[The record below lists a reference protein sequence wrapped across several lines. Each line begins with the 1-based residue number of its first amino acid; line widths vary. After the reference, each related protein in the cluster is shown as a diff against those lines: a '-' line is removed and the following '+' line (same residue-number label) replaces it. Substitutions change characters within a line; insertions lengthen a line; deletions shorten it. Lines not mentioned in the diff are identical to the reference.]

1 MLIIEKD
8 WRAQIGNA
16 CWSWILCWIPLAIK
30 AVSVAT
36 TNYSFD
42 GRYILTQESGIIT
55 RKTVNIDLRRARM
68 VNGSDSPF
76 SGGKLTITESNGS
89 TFELPYVKDARRVA
103 QNLRNVAEESS
114 RRMGD
119 TRNVIIG

>member
-1 MLIIEKD
+1 M
-8 WRAQIGNA
+8 
-16 CWSWILCWIPLAIK
+16 
-30 AVSVAT
+30 SVAT